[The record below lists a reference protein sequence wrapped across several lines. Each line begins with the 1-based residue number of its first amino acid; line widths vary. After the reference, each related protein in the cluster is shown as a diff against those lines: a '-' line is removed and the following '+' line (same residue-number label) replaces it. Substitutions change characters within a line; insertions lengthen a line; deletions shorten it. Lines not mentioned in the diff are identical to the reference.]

1 MTLEL
6 DLSDLWTAPLAEE
19 AVRRFEIAWAN
30 AIIGERTPVPG
41 PKRREEYWALKTE
54 AKAAWAQGDIK
65 SLVGIGA
72 ILHRANNLND
82 QARRQL
88 VKAFLTVGR
97 YAEGRDVLVS
107 APATDADYWFDTACA
122 LAGLGRMPEALKAA
136 QSSASRPQDPPTPA
150 ELSQMIGELNRRPSE
165 LDLAFGWRAAQREVR
180 QQFKSGLPEEAVAR
194 FMTYRRARPQQ
205 LQALVEAARTPAASG
220 ESGWSGVRDAVV
232 AWLLFGRATSAADL
246 LLKSSARPESW
257 MEIDEALRL
266 AGATTVDVLP
276 ERLPELLQWAGA
288 IFKEDAPRSFLD
300 SAIAV
305 LGGRADWT
313 SVLAAAPDGAPRL
326 VAFVATVLAA
336 ADRPQAPIA
345 LFGRLAETA
354 KKPTPLLRE
363 LAYCSG
369 LESTARIELKPR
381 ARTGGPRVFD
391 LFRYNGEIEKL
402 KIKLN
407 EMAPW
412 VERFVIVEAAE
423 TLSGEP
429 RAIRLPDQQRDI
441 AEFLPKITHVV
452 IQRFPAHATTP
463 WAREHYQR
471 DEAVTALKD
480 VCGPDDLVL
489 ISDVDEVV
497 DRRAL
502 AGFKGLCAVLKT
514 DLFRYFLNYRCAKA
528 SPAERGELVL
538 LRARHLGAYSP
549 SVARTL
555 LADPLGPNSL
565 EHAGWRFTAIG
576 QAKHD
581 GLDDK
586 LRAGQLEAGWERC
599 GVEELPAYVAEHRE
613 RLASVIL

>member
-30 AIIGERTPVPG
+30 AIIGERTPAPS
-41 PKRREEYWALKTE
+41 PSRREEYRALKTD
-54 AKAAWAQGDIK
+54 AKAAWSRGDIK

-82 QARRQL
+82 QSRHQL
-88 VKAFLTVGR
+88 ATVFLAVGR
-97 YAEGRDVLVS
+97 YAEARDVLVS

-136 QSSASRPQDPPTPA
+136 QSSASRPQESPTPA

-180 QQFKSGLPEEAVAR
+180 RLLKSGQPEEAVTR
-194 FMTYRRARPQQ
+194 FMSFRRARPQQ
-205 LQALVEAARTPAASG
+205 LQAVVEAARAPGASG
-220 ESGWSGVRDAVV
+220 EGGWGVVRDAVV
-232 AWLLFGRATSAADL
+232 AWLLIGRASTAADL
-246 LLKSSARPESW
+246 LLKASALPETW

-276 ERLPELLQWAGA
+276 ERLPELLQWARA
-288 IFKEDAPRSFLD
+288 VFKEDAPRRFLD
-300 SAIAV
+300 SAMAV

-313 SVLAAAPDGAPRL
+313 SVLAAPDGAPRL
-326 VAFVATVLAA
+326 VAFVATVLGAA
-336 ADRPQAPIA
+336 ERPQAPIA

-354 KKPTPLLRE
+354 KKPQPLLRE
-363 LAYCSG
+363 LAYCAG
-369 LESTARIELKPR
+369 LESTARIGLKPR

-391 LFRYNGEIEKL
+391 LFPYNGEIETL
-402 KIKLN
+402 KIRLN

-423 TLSGEP
+423 TFSGEP
-429 RAIRLPDQQRDI
+429 RAIRLPEQQAQI

-452 IQRFPAHATTP
+452 IQRFPAYATTP
-463 WAREHYQR
+463 RAREHYQR

-489 ISDVDEVV
+489 VSNVDEVV

-502 AGFKGLCAVLKT
+502 EGFKGLCAVLKN
-514 DLFRYFLNYRCAKA
+514 DLFRHFLNYRCIKA
-528 SPAERGELVL
+528 GPDERGEPVL
-538 LRARHLGAYSP
+538 LRARHLGVYSP
-549 SVARTL
+549 SVARAL
-555 LADPLGPNSL
+555 LADLLDPNRI
-565 EHAGWRFTAIG
+565 EHAGWRFAALG
-576 QAKHD
+576 QD
-581 GLDDK
+581 GADDK
-586 LRAGQLEAGWERC
+586 LRAGQPEPGWERC
-599 GVEELPAYVAEHRE
+599 AVEELPAYVGENRE
-613 RLASVIL
+613 RLAALIL